1 MLPQNKSIQ
10 EIPIIYF
17 VGEAAE
23 EKQQAK
29 AKLSRED
36 TLKLNSKQVT
46 SFRDI
51 VLKETEKWKKCIQK
65 NLGKKKLSRVSEL
78 QRNKLSAH
86 CRSLPGIQFLHLCLS
101 VLISSTSGQLSGY

>member
-1 MLPQNKSIQ
+1 M
-10 EIPIIYF
+10 IYF
-17 VGEAAE
+17 VREAAE

-36 TLKLNSKQVT
+36 TLKLDSKQVT

-65 NLGKKKLSRVSEL
+65 TWGRKKYLESLNFKEINLVLTVDPYWNTIPAPMSQCTLS
-78 QRNKLSAH
+78 
-86 CRSLPGIQFLHLCLS
+86 ID
-101 VLISSTSGQLSGY
+101 I